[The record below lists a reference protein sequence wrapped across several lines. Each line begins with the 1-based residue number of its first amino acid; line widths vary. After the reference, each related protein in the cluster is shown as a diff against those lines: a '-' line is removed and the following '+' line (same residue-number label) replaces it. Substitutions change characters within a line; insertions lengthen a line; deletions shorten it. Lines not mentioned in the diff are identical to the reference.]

1 MIVHKIFLFI
11 LLLSLAGA
19 RKNLKQA
26 VKEAQQD
33 HKTIVEANHFYSN
46 IETFTNYEINSV

>member
-46 IETFTNYEINSV
+46 VETFTNYEINSV